1 MISLRAVG
9 HTGSGGLAARDYR
22 SPYRGAGRSTCD
34 DASWRACDYVAP
46 AARQKFGFEPGAFVL
61 RRQTS
66 DEVLAPERPLV
77 SYHIAD
83 GETLLLVPEMGS
95 GV

>member
-1 MISLRAVG
+1 MKDTIQVTIQSPR
-9 HTGSGGLAARDYR
+9 GSDLFTFDK
-22 SPYRGAGRSTCD
+22 TVK
-34 DASWRACDYVAP
+34 VAEVIQT
-46 AARQKFGFEPGAFVL
+46 ARQKFGFEPGVFVL
-61 RRQTS
+61 RRQTP

-77 SYHIAD
+77 SYHIQS

>member
-1 MISLRAVG
+1 MKDTIEVVIQ
-9 HTGSGGLAARDYR
+9 
-22 SPYRGAGRSTCD
+22 SPRGQ
-34 DASWRACDYVAP
+34 ASFSFDKTTKIAEVIE
-46 AARQKFGFEPGAFVL
+46 AARQKFGFEPGSFVL
-61 RRQTS
+61 RRQTTEETLS
-66 DEVLAPERPLV
+66 PERPLV

>member
-1 MISLRAVG
+1 MKDTIEVTIQSPR
-9 HTGSGGLAARDYR
+9 GSALFSFEKTAK
-22 SPYRGAGRSTCD
+22 
-34 DASWRACDYVAP
+34 VAEVIE
-46 AARQKFGFEPGAFVL
+46 AARQKFGFEPGAFIL
-61 RRQTS
+61 RRQKP

-77 SYHIAD
+77 SYHIES

>member
-1 MISLRAVG
+1 MKDTIDVNIQSPR
-9 HTGSGGLAARDYR
+9 GSASFNFVKTTKVA
-22 SPYRGAGRSTCD
+22 
-34 DASWRACDYVAP
+34 DAIE

>member
-1 MISLRAVG
+1 MDNSIEVTIQSPR
-9 HTGSGGLAARDYR
+9 GS
-22 SPYRGAGRSTCD
+22 
-34 DASWRACDYVAP
+34 ASFTFEKTTKVSEVID
-46 AARQKFGFEPGAFVL
+46 AARQRFGFEPGAFVL
-61 RRQTS
+61 RCQTP

-77 SYHIAD
+77 SYHIQS

>member
-1 MISLRAVG
+1 MNDTIEVTIQSPR
-9 HTGSGGLAARDYR
+9 GS
-22 SPYRGAGRSTCD
+22 THFIFEKTTK
-34 DASWRACDYVAP
+34 VAEVVET
-46 AARQKFGFEPGAFVL
+46 ARQKFGFEPGAFVL
-61 RRQTS
+61 RRQTP

-77 SYHIAD
+77 SYHIER